1 MTDKSPADTPRI
13 TRRNVIQGVIVPI
26 MANAMPPRAQAAAP
40 DAVPPKGT
48 AASYPPLR
56 TGLRG
61 QYPGS
66 FEAAHAARD
75 GLFAGPVT
83 ATDTGEH
90 YDLVVVGAGISGLSA
105 ALFYQRAMGPDARI
119 LIIDNHDDF
128 GGHAKRNEFH
138 YGGQTYLGYGGT
150 MSIETPFPYSY
161 TATSLLMD
169 LGIRPDSYS
178 GYLKTSR
185 LKGLEP
191 AVFYDRETFG
201 RDQLVPGYHDGN
213 WARFFHDSPLDD
225 QTRADLLRLHTQA
238 INYLPDMTPDA
249 RQALLRTIS
258 YETFL
263 RRYAHMS
270 DGAIRFFAGKA
281 YRNNMRVDTCPAY
294 DAMKA
299 EAPGFNGMEVT
310 HETPHESAVF
320 HFPDGNATTA
330 RLLVGRLVPSFFGTP
345 QTAAGVIMAQGN
357 YARLDRPGP
366 VRIRLNG
373 MVVRVEHTGD
383 PARPNDNRPVRVVY
397 QKPDGTADTRHA
409 VMADNVI
416 MACFNNIIPFIVPS
430 LPDAQKDAL
439 KYPSKVPM
447 QYSTVLLRNGQAL
460 RRCAA
465 RSIYA
470 PCSYHTRLLVDE
482 PVDIGGY
489 TTNPAPDRPTMIH
502 LLRNANA
509 PGRPRKEQNRL
520 GRQEMLAMTFPE
532 IEAKTRDQLQRMF
545 GSLGFNH
552 EHDIVGLTVNRWP
565 HGYAYTY
572 DTLGDPYMP
581 AALRPH
587 VIGRQPYGRIAI
599 ANADSTAAA
608 FTNTAIDAAERA
620 VQECLISRGYT

>member
-138 YGGQTYLGYGGT
+138 YDGQTYLGYGGT

-213 WARFFHDSPLDD
+213 WERFFHDSPLDD

-270 DGAIRFFAGKA
+270 DGVIRFFAGKA

-320 HFPDGNATTA
+320 HFPDGNATIA

-345 QTAAGVIMAQGN
+345 QTAAGVIMA
-357 YARLDRPGP
+357 
-366 VRIRLNG
+366 
-373 MVVRVEHTGD
+373 
-383 PARPNDNRPVRVVY
+383 
-397 QKPDGTADTRHA
+397 
-409 VMADNVI
+409 
-416 MACFNNIIPFIVPS
+416 CFNNIIPFIVPS
-430 LPDAQKDAL
+430 LPDAQKNAL

-545 GSLGFNH
+545 GPLGFNH